1 MEFMKKI
8 VLKGG
13 NIMKVR
19 LLLGI
24 LLVFLFILAGCNK
37 ETDTAQHKKE
47 NLKEEKIK
55 IVEEKSYTLVDSIT
69 HDHVLSYSAIIKNES
84 DKTLNVNDT
93 TIKYVNKTGKVI
105 DPHIIPND
113 PDVHLAPYILKP
125 GEKGYISAEG
135 IINKEPDT
143 YDVKVKINPIK
154 PASNV
159 KSLKVKED
167 VMKQEKEN
175 HILHITGTATN
186 NTKQSIEYILV
197 GAAVYGEHNEFIGT
211 TFQSE
216 EAQLTPG
223 KSISFDSTSSQIP
236 DKELAKVKTYKVV
249 ASTYQE

>member
-1 MEFMKKI
+1 
-8 VLKGG
+8 
-13 NIMKVR
+13 MKVR
-19 LLLGI
+19 LLLGV
-24 LLVFLFILAGCNK
+24 LLAFLLILAGCNK

-47 NLKEEKIK
+47 KTKEGKIK

-69 HDHVLSYSAIIKNES
+69 HDHALSYSAVIKNES

-125 GEKGYISAEG
+125 GEEGYISAEG

-154 PASNV
+154 PASHV
-159 KSLKVKED
+159 KRLKVKED
-167 VMKQEKEN
+167 AMNQGKEN

-186 NTKQSIEYILV
+186 NTKQPIEYILV
-197 GAAVYGEHNEFIGT
+197 GAAVYGKHNEFIGT

-236 DKELAKVKTYKVV
+236 DKELAKVKKYKVV

>member
-1 MEFMKKI
+1 M
-8 VLKGG
+8 
-13 NIMKVR
+13 NVR
-19 LLLGI
+19 LLLGV
-24 LLVFLFILAGCNK
+24 LLAFLLIQAGCNK

-47 NLKEEKIK
+47 KTKEGKIK

-69 HDHVLSYSAIIKNES
+69 HDHVLSYSAVIKNES

-125 GEKGYISAEG
+125 GEEGYISAEG

-154 PASNV
+154 PASDV

-167 VMKQEKEN
+167 AMNQEKEN

-197 GAAVYGEHNEFIGT
+197 GAAVYGKHDEFIGT

>member
-1 MEFMKKI
+1 M
-8 VLKGG
+8 
-13 NIMKVR
+13 NVR
-19 LLLGI
+19 LLLGV
-24 LLVFLFILAGCNK
+24 LLAFLLILAGCNK

-47 NLKEEKIK
+47 KTKEGKIK

-69 HDHVLSYSAIIKNES
+69 HDHVLSYSAVIKNES

-125 GEKGYISAEG
+125 GEEGYISAEG

-154 PASNV
+154 PASDV

-167 VMKQEKEN
+167 AMNQEKEN

-186 NTKQSIEYILV
+186 NIKQSIEYILV
-197 GAAVYGEHNEFIGT
+197 GAAVYGKHDEFIGT

>member
-1 MEFMKKI
+1 MI
-8 VLKGG
+8 
-13 NIMKVR
+13 
-19 LLLGI
+19 
-24 LLVFLFILAGCNK
+24 
-37 ETDTAQHKKE
+37 QH
-47 NLKEEKIK
+47 
-55 IVEEKSYTLVDSIT
+55 
-69 HDHVLSYSAIIKNES
+69 
-84 DKTLNVNDT
+84 
-93 TIKYVNKTGKVI
+93 IKYVNKTGKVI

-125 GEKGYISAEG
+125 GEEGYISAEG

-154 PASNV
+154 PASDV

-167 VMKQEKEN
+167 AMNQEKEN

-197 GAAVYGEHNEFIGT
+197 GAAVYGKHDEFIGT

>member
-1 MEFMKKI
+1 
-8 VLKGG
+8 
-13 NIMKVR
+13 MKVR
-19 LLLGI
+19 LLLGV
-24 LLVFLFILAGCNK
+24 LLAFLLILAGCNK
-37 ETDTAQHKKE
+37 ETYTAQHKKE
-47 NLKEEKIK
+47 KTKEGKVK

-69 HDHVLSYSAIIKNES
+69 HDHVLSYSAVIKNES

-105 DPHIIPND
+105 DPQISPND

-125 GEKGYISAEG
+125 GEEGYISAEG

-154 PASNV
+154 PASHV

-167 VMKQEKEN
+167 AINQEKEN

-197 GAAVYGEHNEFIGT
+197 GAAVYGKHDEFIGT

>member
-1 MEFMKKI
+1 
-8 VLKGG
+8 
-13 NIMKVR
+13 
-19 LLLGI
+19 LL
-24 LLVFLFILAGCNK
+24 ILAGCNK

-47 NLKEEKIK
+47 KTKEGKIK

-69 HDHVLSYSAIIKNES
+69 HDHVLSYSAVIKNES

-125 GEKGYISAEG
+125 GEEGYISAEG

-154 PASNV
+154 PASDV

-167 VMKQEKEN
+167 AMNQEKEN

-186 NTKQSIEYILV
+186 NIKQSIEYILV
-197 GAAVYGEHNEFIGT
+197 GAAVYGKHDEFIGT